1 MTRRVAAHRRR
12 RQTRCV
18 TAPRVRRGSSLIEI
32 MLACMLMT
40 VAILGLLGTS
50 KKIAES
56 VGGSRQQMIAA
67 SVAQARLDSLQ
78 SLSCTALSSIA
89 TGTRTTSG
97 IGESWTITSATN
109 TRVIVL
115 TLTIPR
121 LSKTVTY
128 RTIVPCV

>member
-32 MLACMLMT
+32 MLACMLLT

-89 TGTRTTSG
+89 TGTRTTNG

>member
-1 MTRRVAAHRRR
+1 
-12 RQTRCV
+12 
-18 TAPRVRRGSSLIEI
+18 
-32 MLACMLMT
+32 MLACMLLT